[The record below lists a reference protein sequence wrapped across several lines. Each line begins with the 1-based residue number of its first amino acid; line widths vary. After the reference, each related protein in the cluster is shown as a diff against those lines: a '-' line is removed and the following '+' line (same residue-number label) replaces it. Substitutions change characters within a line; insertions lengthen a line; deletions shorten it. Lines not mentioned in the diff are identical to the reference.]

1 MAELAVNNTQSTT
14 GSGLMP
20 GAGSLMAQ
28 AKELWNSPAFRRSLP
43 TIVAVVVTLMGLLA
57 YFVMQQPSRTTLYAS
72 LPEAEKSRVLMN
84 FQIET
89 GFKKII
95 VR

>member
-1 MAELAVNNTQSTT
+1 MAELAVNNKNSTT

-43 TIVAVVVTLMGLLA
+43 TIVAVVVTLMGLLG
-57 YFVMQQPSRTTLYAS
+57 YFVMQQPSSRPEPDSFTPPKGAISFEMIPS
-72 LPEAEKSRVLMN
+72 LTPT
-84 FQIET
+84 IP
-89 GFKKII
+89 
-95 VR
+95 

>member
-43 TIVAVVVTLMGLLA
+43 TIVAVVVTLMGLLGLFCYA
-57 YFVMQQPSRTTLYAS
+57 ATLTNHPICFPA
-72 LPEAEKSRVLMN
+72 
-84 FQIET
+84 
-89 GFKKII
+89 
-95 VR
+95 